1 MNLYEITRE
10 ALDLASLLETE
21 ELTPELE
28 AALVI
33 NQEQLQAKAGNY
45 AKVIANIQSDADAID
60 TEIKRLK
67 SMKESKERAIDRL
80 KDAVKNAMLVSN
92 IDKIESPLFKLA
104 LRRSESVE
112 VDLLE
117 ALPSEFRNIKNV
129 VTADKVAIKEAI
141 KRGENVIGA
150 RLIENFNLQIKWV
163 QILRCAWGR
172 IVPTNKLVTDTRP
185 SQATTKAILL
195 NLQLRTANVK
205 CTGALTQNQF
215 IINLKK

>member
-1 MNLYEITRE
+1 MNLYEITQDT
-10 ALDLASLLETE
+10 LYLSLLLETD

-28 AALVI
+28 QALVI
-33 NQEQLQAKAGNY
+33 NQEQLQSKAGNY

-60 TEIKRLK
+60 QEIKRLK
-67 SMKESKERAIDRL
+67 AMKESKERAIDRL

-112 VDLLE
+112 VDLVE
-117 ALPSEFRNIKNV
+117 ALPSEFMNIKNV

-163 QILRCAWGR
+163 QILRCAWGQ
-172 IVPTNKLVTDTRP
+172 IVPTKKNVTVIRP
-185 SQATTKAILL
+185 SQAITKAILWSR
-195 NLQLRTANVK
+195 QLRTANVK
-205 CTGALTQNQF
+205 CTGEKTRNQF
-215 IINLKK
+215 IIN